1 MDRRARNRLIAMI
14 TADERMAIAAV
25 NRGMPVEWQRG
36 GFAHI
41 LFRDEPVEFVRI
53 LVRIVT
59 EDGRIPLE
67 NCDLAFRLLAADAQH
82 TITTVTQ
89 SLVVKMDGPLQLVRP
104 LVTRM
109 YILNTDAFEKM
120 KKWLKFAAQMR
131 VLCRAMD
138 SQWRLT
144 RVHPGSGIWDDDYAT
159 GPLDSTPLAA

>member
-1 MDRRARNRLIAMI
+1 MI

-67 NCDLAFRLLAADAQH
+67 NCDLAFRIMSADAQY
-82 TITTVTQ
+82 TITTVAQ
-89 SLVVKMDGPLQLVRP
+89 SLVVKLDGPLHLVRP

-109 YILNTDAFEKM
+109 YILHNGAFDKIRLWFFWTS
-120 KKWLKFAAQMR
+120 KLRA
-131 VLCRAMD
+131 LCRRFE
-138 SQWRLT
+138 SHYQSIVLT
-144 RVHPGSGIWDDDYAT
+144 PGDGIWNDDYAIR
-159 GPLDSTPLAA
+159 PLDRNLATLMQPTPTSL